1 MVCLLAFV
9 SAHELQD
16 AADYKQHI
24 LHLLCICLIGVSHGA
39 QLIDRHAAVHPR
51 SATIGGR
58 RAGKALHAQMGPAAR
73 WPRPPRRRT
82 WTPTTLAPALTPRQ
96 PPAAP
101 SWLPP
106 GASRAGGA
114 RWRWAWRSAT
124 TQRTRSSRSHGTT
137 RACARRWRA
146 AAAVV
151 QAAWRGARVRLNMRP
166 GRLRRPAR
174 SRRTRA
180 PCHAAWAT
188 AAAAR
193 QRLAHARAAP
203 GRLDVGGRCR
213 RRASAYRA
221 RAPRQ
226 APGCW
231 QQPHRGAAP
240 GPAPA
245 RATGS

>member
-151 QAAWRGARVRLNMRP
+151 QAAWRGARVRLDLARRRHAAAIVQAACRGGRARRARRPGWPRRRGGGAPGPGARARRARRP
-166 GRLRRPAR
+166 GRRP
-174 SRRTRA
+174 
-180 PCHAAWAT
+180 
-188 AAAAR
+188 
-193 QRLAHARAAP
+193 
-203 GRLDVGGRCR
+203 
-213 RRASAYRA
+213 
-221 RAPRQ
+221 PR
-226 APGCW
+226 
-231 QQPHRGAAP
+231 HGAAP

-245 RATGS
+245 RATGP